1 MRALTVAVVTTV
13 AVLAALTPASA
24 APSDATAVQRTV
36 RVMPLGDSITYGV
49 GSSTAVGYR
58 RDLWLRLRAVGVQ
71 VDFVGSLRNGYL
83 TDNNHEGHI
92 GYRIDQIDARVS
104 SWLAT
109 YQPDVVLLHI
119 GTNDIGQNYDLAN
132 APRRLSVL
140 IDRILAR
147 RPGVRIF
154 VAQLVRQRDNNPR
167 WTAYVNAIP
176 GVVAVKGANV
186 QLVPQHLVGGAAGD
200 LVDQAHPSNCG
211 YAKMSYVWY
220 YVLGRSP
227 LNTTG
232 RPWPTGYYPFNAST
246 GVCAR

>member
-1 MRALTVAVVTTV
+1 MRATSV
-13 AVLAALTPASA
+13 AVLTCVALLVAMTPAAAEPSA
-24 APSDATAVQRTV
+24 ARRTV

-58 RDLWLRLRAVGVQ
+58 RDLWLRLRNVGVP
-71 VDFVGSLRNGYL
+71 VDFVGSLRNGYM

-92 GYRIDQIDARVS
+92 GWRIDQIDARVS
-104 SWLAT
+104 SWMAT

-119 GTNDIGQNYDLAN
+119 GTNDVGQNYDLAN

-154 VAQLVRQRDNNPR
+154 VAQLARQRDNNPR

-176 GVVAVKGANV
+176 GVVASKGRNV
-186 QLVPQHLVGGAAGD
+186 HLVPQHLVGGAAGD
-200 LVDQAHPSNCG
+200 LVDHTHPSNCG

-220 YVLGRSP
+220 HVMGRSP

-232 RPWPTGYYPFNAST
+232 RPWPTGYYPFNART